1 MTIQGR
7 ERLGPVSLKGT
18 RFVWTVAAKE
28 YPLLTR
34 HGSGLMTGG
43 EGLPVQD
50 RRDNYWIVREARGVA
65 AAVMVHDWHP
75 VQGYCGSRSRMLIGR
90 QLHLLAISSYQP
102 VSPILCFVPALQEC
116 RLHFP
121 LRVPEKILSF
131 LLHHHVRYC

>member
-1 MTIQGR
+1 MQGR

-75 VQGYCGSRSRMLIGR
+75 VQEYCCSRSRMLIGR
-90 QLHLLAISSYQP
+90 QLHSLAISSYPQ
-102 VSPILCFVPALQEC
+102 VSPILCFVPVHQGF
-116 RLHFP
+116 RLHFA
-121 LRVPEKILSF
+121 LRFPEKIPCF
-131 LLHHHVRYC
+131 LLHQDVRYC

>member
-1 MTIQGR
+1 MT
-7 ERLGPVSLKGT
+7 GT

-43 EGLPVQD
+43 EGLSVQD
-50 RRDNYWIVREARGVA
+50 RRDNYWIVREVRVVA
-65 AAVMVHDWHP
+65 AAVMVHGWHP
-75 VQGYCGSRSRMLIGR
+75 VQEYCCSRSRMLIGR
-90 QLHLLAISSYQP
+90 QLPHLAIPSYQP
-102 VSPILCFVPALQEC
+102 VFPILWIVPVHQEF

-131 LLHHHVRYC
+131 LLHQHVRYC